1 MENMKDL
8 KTQFKQFVIPS
19 VASMWVFSLYS
30 MVDGAFVS
38 RGVGSEALAAVNI
51 STPYINTLFALS
63 VLLSTGASTIVSMTL
78 GKGDNKKASEYFT
91 LNTVLLAIISIFI
104 TIISLLNLENIAI
117 FLGATESTLPLVK
130 GYLGNIILFVGF
142 YLVSYGLELLIKCD
156 GYPHLSTIGVI
167 IAAITNIVLDYIFVI
182 QFKWGVE
189 GAALATGIARIL
201 SVSFFISHF
210 LRKRGKLR
218 FCKFKFDFNFIK
230 RIIFIGIPDS
240 MTEASLAVV
249 ILLFNQSILRLI
261 GESALVSYSV
271 ICYITTLVLTTMLGI
286 SQGLQPICSYYYG
299 KEDDRSVLK
308 LLDMSISYIKKSS
321 IIAFLLVI
329 IFANQIVAMFID
341 KSDMSLFLYTVKTL
355 RISSVAYLIMG
366 YNVIISG
373 FCVATGKA
381 IHASI
386 VSLGRGLVVITLS
399 LIIMTFIFGGSGIW
413 MATFVSEAIVLAIS
427 RIILRNNK
435 LRIKN
440 NIKSD
445 MYMNIDEKVLEYS
458 STFY

>member
-8 KTQFKQFVIPS
+8 KTQFKQYVIPS

-299 KEDDRSVLK
+299 KEDDKSVLK

-355 RISSVAYLIMG
+355 RISSLAYLIMG

-427 RIILRNNK
+427 SIILRNNK
-435 LRIKN
+435 LRIQN

-445 MYMNIDEKVLEYS
+445 MYMNIDEKVLE
-458 STFY
+458 

>member
-8 KTQFKQFVIPS
+8 KTQFKQYVIPS

-38 RGVGSEALAAVNI
+38 RGVGSGALAAVNI

-104 TIISLLNLENIAI
+104 TVISLLNLENIAI

-427 RIILRNNK
+427 SIILRNNK

-445 MYMNIDEKVLEYS
+445 MYMNIDEKVLE
-458 STFY
+458 

>member
-8 KTQFKQFVIPS
+8 KTQFKQYVIPS

-299 KEDDRSVLK
+299 KEDDKSVLK

-399 LIIMTFIFGGSGIW
+399 LIIMTFIFEGSGIW

-427 RIILRNNK
+427 SIILRNNK

-445 MYMNIDEKVLEYS
+445 MYMNIDEKVLE
-458 STFY
+458 

>member
-1 MENMKDL
+1 MENIKDL
-8 KTQFKQFVIPS
+8 KTQFKQYVIPS

-427 RIILRNNK
+427 SIILRNNK

-445 MYMNIDEKVLEYS
+445 MYMNIDEKVLE
-458 STFY
+458 

>member
-8 KTQFKQFVIPS
+8 KTQFKQYVIPS

-104 TIISLLNLENIAI
+104 TVISLLNLENIAI

-427 RIILRNNK
+427 SIILRNNK

-445 MYMNIDEKVLEYS
+445 IYMNIDEKVLE
-458 STFY
+458 

>member
-8 KTQFKQFVIPS
+8 KTQFKQYVIPS

-91 LNTVLLAIISIFI
+91 LNTVLLAIISVFI

-189 GAALATGIARIL
+189 GAALATGVARIL

-299 KEDDRSVLK
+299 KEDDKSVLK

-427 RIILRNNK
+427 SIILRNNK

-445 MYMNIDEKVLEYS
+445 MYMNIDEKVLE
-458 STFY
+458 

>member
-8 KTQFKQFVIPS
+8 KTQFKQYVIPS

-104 TIISLLNLENIAI
+104 TVISLLNLENIAI

-299 KEDDRSVLK
+299 KEDDKSVLK

-373 FCVATGKA
+373 FCIATGKA

-427 RIILRNNK
+427 SIILRNNK

-445 MYMNIDEKVLEYS
+445 MYMNIDEKVLE
-458 STFY
+458 

>member
-8 KTQFKQFVIPS
+8 KTQFKQYVIPS

-427 RIILRNNK
+427 SIILRNNK

-440 NIKSD
+440 NIKSNI
-445 MYMNIDEKVLEYS
+445 YMNIDEKVLE
-458 STFY
+458 

>member
-1 MENMKDL
+1 M
-8 KTQFKQFVIPS
+8 
-19 VASMWVFSLYS
+19 
-30 MVDGAFVS
+30 
-38 RGVGSEALAAVNI
+38 AAVNI

-104 TIISLLNLENIAI
+104 TVISLLNLENIAI
-117 FLGATESTLPLVK
+117 FWGATESTLPLVK

-299 KEDDRSVLK
+299 KEDDKSVLK

-341 KSDMSLFLYTVKTL
+341 ESDMSLFLYTVKTL

-427 RIILRNNK
+427 SIILRNNK

-445 MYMNIDEKVLEYS
+445 MYMNIDEKVLE
-458 STFY
+458 

>member
-8 KTQFKQFVIPS
+8 KTQFKQYVIPS

-38 RGVGSEALAAVNI
+38 KGVGSEALAAVNI

-104 TIISLLNLENIAI
+104 TVISLLNLENIAI

-299 KEDDRSVLK
+299 KEDDKSVLK

-386 VSLGRGLVVITLS
+386 VSLGRGLVVIALS

-427 RIILRNNK
+427 SIILRNNK

-445 MYMNIDEKVLEYS
+445 MYMNIDEKVLE
-458 STFY
+458 

>member
-8 KTQFKQFVIPS
+8 KTQFKQYVIPS

-189 GAALATGIARIL
+189 GAALATGIARIV

-427 RIILRNNK
+427 SIILRNNK

-445 MYMNIDEKVLEYS
+445 MYMNIDEKVLE
-458 STFY
+458 

>member
-1 MENMKDL
+1 
-8 KTQFKQFVIPS
+8 
-19 VASMWVFSLYS
+19 
-30 MVDGAFVS
+30 
-38 RGVGSEALAAVNI
+38 
-51 STPYINTLFALS
+51 
-63 VLLSTGASTIVSMTL
+63 
-78 GKGDNKKASEYFT
+78 
-91 LNTVLLAIISIFI
+91 
-104 TIISLLNLENIAI
+104 
-117 FLGATESTLPLVK
+117 
-130 GYLGNIILFVGF
+130 
-142 YLVSYGLELLIKCD
+142 
-156 GYPHLSTIGVI
+156 
-167 IAAITNIVLDYIFVI
+167 
-182 QFKWGVE
+182 
-189 GAALATGIARIL
+189 
-201 SVSFFISHF
+201 
-210 LRKRGKLR
+210 
-218 FCKFKFDFNFIK
+218 
-230 RIIFIGIPDS
+230 

-427 RIILRNNK
+427 SIILRNNK

-445 MYMNIDEKVLEYS
+445 MYMNIDEKVLE
-458 STFY
+458 

>member
-8 KTQFKQFVIPS
+8 KTQFKQYVIPS

-104 TIISLLNLENIAI
+104 TIISLLNLENTAI

-381 IHASI
+381 IHATI

-427 RIILRNNK
+427 SIILRNNK

-445 MYMNIDEKVLEYS
+445 MYMNIDEKVLE
-458 STFY
+458 

>member
-445 MYMNIDEKVLEYS
+445 MYMNIDEKVLE
-458 STFY
+458 

>member
-8 KTQFKQFVIPS
+8 KTQFKQYVIPS

-299 KEDDRSVLK
+299 KEDDKSVLK

-355 RISSVAYLIMG
+355 RISSLAYLIMG

-427 RIILRNNK
+427 SIILRNNK

-445 MYMNIDEKVLEYS
+445 MYMNIDEKVLE
-458 STFY
+458 

>member
-8 KTQFKQFVIPS
+8 KTQFKQYVIPS

-78 GKGDNKKASEYFT
+78 GKGDKKKASEYFT
-91 LNTVLLAIISIFI
+91 LNTVLLVIISIFI
-104 TIISLLNLENIAI
+104 TVISLLNLENIAI

-218 FCKFKFDFNFIK
+218 FCKFKFDFSFIK

-271 ICYITTLVLTTMLGI
+271 ICYVTTLVLTTMLGI

-299 KEDDRSVLK
+299 KEDDKSVLK

-427 RIILRNNK
+427 SIILRNNK

-445 MYMNIDEKVLEYS
+445 MYMNIDEKVLE
-458 STFY
+458 

>member
-299 KEDDRSVLK
+299 KEDDKSVLK

-427 RIILRNNK
+427 SIILRNNK

-445 MYMNIDEKVLEYS
+445 MYMNIDEKVLE
-458 STFY
+458 

>member
-8 KTQFKQFVIPS
+8 KTKFKQYVIPS

-104 TIISLLNLENIAI
+104 TVISLLNLENIAI

-427 RIILRNNK
+427 SIILRNNK

-445 MYMNIDEKVLEYS
+445 MYMNIDEKVLE
-458 STFY
+458 

>member
-8 KTQFKQFVIPS
+8 KTQFKQYVIPS

-104 TIISLLNLENIAI
+104 TVISLLNLENIAI

-299 KEDDRSVLK
+299 KEDDKSVLK

-445 MYMNIDEKVLEYS
+445 MYMNIDEKVLE
-458 STFY
+458 